1 MTPSVGPEADRE
13 LTDSALY
20 YAREANAELGLAFI
34 ATFERALD
42 LLCSNPQLGA
52 PWRNERRRFPLAR
65 FPYSIIY
72 YIKLN
77 RVGPPQHID
86 PLTQERSER
95 ANLRPSGFFSIV
107 RRTI

>member
-52 PWRNERRRFPLAR
+52 PWRNERRRFPLPR

-72 YIKLN
+72 YIRGEEF
-77 RVGPPQHID
+77 RVIAIAHHARKPEYWG
-86 PLTQERSER
+86 
-95 ANLRPSGFFSIV
+95 
-107 RRTI
+107 RRK

>member
-20 YAREANAELGLAFI
+20 YAREADAELGLAFI

-52 PWRNERRRFPLAR
+52 PWRNERRRFPLPR

-72 YIKLN
+72 YIKGEEL
-77 RVGPPQHID
+77 RVIAIAHHARKPGYWGK
-86 PLTQERSER
+86 RK
-95 ANLRPSGFFSIV
+95 
-107 RRTI
+107 

>member
-1 MTPSVGPEADRE
+1 VTPSVGPEAERE

-20 YAREANAELGLAFI
+20 YAQEANADLGLAFI

-52 PWRNERRRFPLAR
+52 PWRNESRRFPLPR

-72 YIKLN
+72 YIRGEEL
-77 RVGPPQHID
+77 RVIAIAHHARKPGYW
-86 PLTQERSER
+86 
-95 ANLRPSGFFSIV
+95 G
-107 RRTI
+107 RRK